1 MLPGTLMSKID
12 TGHREPDA
20 MPTSM
25 FWDGP
30 GDTERNR
37 QLIAILWV
45 VAPPCLDGVVT
56 ILAVV

>member
-1 MLPGTLMSKID
+1 MSKID